1 MNHSKHAEPTIHT
14 ALRAGFDSS
23 GEPPRLLA
31 DPAWLVRGNPEHP
44 DHDPLGLRN
53 PKGIQLPE
61 LAVIGGGQ
69 VYGVGLPH
77 AHSWPAQLDRRMGG
91 GVINAGMPGW
101 GSVQH
106 ALVAERLLPLSPR
119 RFIVCLNPAADIPQ
133 AFLAARG
140 STSPLARSFFEPQWA
155 QLPHPDQ
162 SIAFSTGRA
171 VDEFMIAHPDLAEE
185 DALAALAQ
193 QGEPDVNPCVIDT
206 SRFYLAERSLYAM
219 LDLYH
224 PAIEAGLSIT
234 AKVLAHLRALAEEHH
249 ISLTVLLL
257 PSREYLVSQRLQEA
271 HVRDAET
278 LERLGLAEAAVLGEL
293 RAVCAGL
300 HLRCFD
306 LTGYLKA
313 FVGARIHVQN
323 RREGWLSAKGCELLS
338 RFVRERVL
346 PGAVVRMPERPAGA
360 AVGGIYPLY

>member
-1 MNHSKHAEPTIHT
+1 MTHSTAADTTIH
-14 ALRAGFDSS
+14 AAHAANPAPH

-31 DPAWLVRGNPEHP
+31 DPAWLVRGNPDHA

-53 PKGIQLPE
+53 PRGIQLPE

-69 VYGVGLPH
+69 VYGEGLSH
-77 AHSWPAQLDRRMGG
+77 AHSWPAQLGRRMGG
-91 GVINAGMPGW
+91 GVINAGLPGW
-101 GSVQH
+101 GSVQY
-106 ALVAERLLPLSPR
+106 ALIAERLLALSPR
-119 RFIVCLNPAADIPQ
+119 RFIVCLTPAADLPQ
-133 AFLAARG
+133 TFLAARN
-140 STSPLARSFFEPQWA
+140 STSRLARSFFEPQWA
-155 QLPHPDQ
+155 RLPHPDQ
-162 SIAFSTGRA
+162 SIAFSSGRA
-171 VDEFMIAHPDLAEE
+171 VADFLAAHPDTAEE
-185 DALAALAQ
+185 DALAILAQ
-193 QGEPDVNPCVIDT
+193 RGEPDVNPCVIDA
-206 SRFYLAERSLYAM
+206 SRFYLTERSLHAM
-219 LDLYH
+219 LDLDH

-234 AKVLAHLRALAEEHH
+234 AKVLAHLRALAEEHL

-257 PSREYLVSQRLQEA
+257 PSREYLVAQRLDEA
-271 HVRDAET
+271 RVRDAET

-300 HLRCFD
+300 SLRCFD

-313 FVGARIHVQN
+313 FVGGRIHAQN